1 MANITE
7 MASWLQGKTE
17 TKGYRWIPQY
27 LETDLYGIIGNS
39 EEVKNTAT
47 SSSYVE
53 RLKFALV
60 TENSTVDEDGEVV
73 KVILVPGVCYD
84 EEYKELYVALGVYNF
99 YPKRQSDENL
109 DFDTTING
117 DDFEEAYANF
127 VEHFQGVEGIY
138 SDIKVENPQKHSE
151 IMSLVPEVFFK
162 PSEYAETDLTQ
173 NVHLNYY
180 WQMSASLDD
189 DYEGAP
195 RPQIR
200 ALFLCMDGSRIEV
213 QMIMDGKLKGFINKT
228 RGAHKEQLASF
239 DKTPLALIDKYLIE
253 NHLSGIFNYYLTS
266 ETTQQNF
273 DRQNKDNKL
282 MTWLDMRYTTEEL
295 VNNPGTEYAD
305 EMDFRQRIMLGYLSD
320 DYLSRYE
327 EAITVGSSPRYLLI
341 KDFELVSMLDDASWM
356 EPTFKNCEIAI
367 KWNNKYEYLELVLMF
382 EHKGK
387 VKHKVFAG
395 YTYLGVI
402 MQFSQFL
409 IDNYLS
415 FNSFMFTDKGNNDF
429 YDAHVKFP
437 FFMHPSMQPNFLK
450 EATLKDIKELET
462 GFERFFTSDYLQIP
476 WGIKEAGGRKMLQCS
491 EIPKSRTSVKLLA
504 MMSDPSF
511 YDDKPDYCKTL
522 LTFDDSSKLHLSLNV
537 EVTSNGDYLVELEE
551 KQFKFS
557 NLMDLNGF
565 VTGLLNYHYGFATN
579 SNAIYPLFSELKLSD
594 EDDQYL
600 PEMLDFELTGKL
612 PVDFT
617 IEDRVF
623 ESKGLE
629 DRFIVRVESVAVTEP
644 INEFAVSVF
653 KEDLD
658 EGDKLNYNATSLDKE
673 SFSTNLDL
681 SIAFSDFNDFVATV
695 VTNLNSN
702 TEYPDLNVKL
712 GSIKGDI
719 DIFLETVKILTSGK
733 PLNEL
738 VAIRSYK
745 GSGLDDDVADRYLD
759 VHIMVK
765 DQVIFYRVTY
775 DEKSNMFSAQVS
787 SPPESVNPALCL
799 ANYDCVTLEGLLQN
813 CYIDAYATLQQRE
826 V

>member
-7 MASWLQGKTE
+7 MASWLQGKTD
-17 TKGYRWIPQY
+17 TKGYRWIPRY
-27 LETDLYGIIGNS
+27 LDTDIFGIIGNT

-47 SSSYVE
+47 TPSFVE
-53 RLKFALV
+53 RLKFTLM
-60 TENSTVDEDGEVV
+60 TENSIVNEDGEVV
-73 KVILVPGVCYD
+73 RVVLVPDVCYD
-84 EEYKELYVALGVYNF
+84 EEYKELYVALGVYQF

-109 DFDTTING
+109 EFDTTING
-117 DDFEEAYANF
+117 GDFEEAYGNF
-127 VEHFQGVEGIY
+127 VGHFQVAEGIY
-138 SDIKVENPQKHSE
+138 SDIKVDNPQKHSE
-151 IMSLVPEVFFK
+151 IMELIPKFFFK

-173 NVHLNYY
+173 SVHLNYC

-195 RPQIR
+195 RTQLR
-200 ALFLCMDGSRIEV
+200 ALFICADGSKLEV
-213 QMIMDGKLKGFINKT
+213 QLFMDGKLKGIINRT
-228 RGAHKEQLASF
+228 RWERKEQLASF
-239 DKTPLALIDKYLIE
+239 DETPLALIDKYLIE
-253 NHLSGIFNYYLTS
+253 NYSLNIYNHYFTA
-266 ETTQQNF
+266 ETPQQNF

-282 MTWLDMRYTTEEL
+282 TTWLDMRYTTEEL
-295 VNNPGTEYAD
+295 VNNPGTKFAD
-305 EMDFRQRIMLGYLSD
+305 EMDFRQRIKLGYLSN
-320 DYLSRYE
+320 DYISRYE

-341 KDFELVSMLDDASWM
+341 KDFELVSMLDDAPWM
-356 EPTFKNCEIAI
+356 EPTFKNCEIVI
-367 KWNNKYEYLELVLMF
+367 KWNNLYEYLELVLMF

-429 YDAHVKFP
+429 YNAHVKFP

-450 EATLKDIKELET
+450 EATPKDINELEA

-476 WGIKEAGGRKMLQCS
+476 WGIKEVEGRKMLQCS

-537 EVTSNGDYLVELEE
+537 EVRSQGDYIVEIEG
-551 KQFKFS
+551 KQLKFS

-579 SNAIYPLFSELKLSD
+579 SNSIYPVFSELKLSD

-617 IEDRVF
+617 IEDRLF
-623 ESKGLE
+623 ESKSLE

-658 EGDKLNYNATSLDKE
+658 EGDKLNYTATSLDKE
-673 SFSTNLDL
+673 SFTTNLDL
-681 SIAFSDFNDFVATV
+681 SIAFSDFNDFIATV
-695 VTNLNSN
+695 ITNINSN
-702 TEYPDLNVKL
+702 KEYPANVKL

-719 DIFLETVKILTSGK
+719 DILLEKVKILTSGK
-733 PLNEL
+733 PISEL
-738 VAIRSYK
+738 ITIRSYK
-745 GSGLDDDVADRYLD
+745 GGGLDDDIADRYLD
-759 VHIMVK
+759 VHITVK

-775 DEKSNMFSAQVS
+775 DEKSGMFSAQVS
-787 SPPESVNPALCL
+787 SPSDNINPALCL
-799 ANYDCVTLEGLLQN
+799 AGYDSDTLEGLLQN
-813 CYIDAYATLQQRE
+813 CYIEAYAILQQKE
-826 V
+826 I